1 MTTQVPPRASDAP
14 ERPSRPPAARAGQGA
29 LQGVAIVIAGVFAG
43 VVAVLAGPLG
53 TKALAAF
60 GALAIGVAVV
70 VIARPLLRP
79 LRPGATVPHR
89 SRADRADNANGAR
102 SHGRRGPLS
111 WVWSAITVVL
121 AAGCA
126 GVIAFAAGSLGTKG
140 ALGVVVLTAAT
151 VLIVLYRREIAIVL
165 VGPREGDSAPAWAPE
180 PLLDLGRPRRAQ
192 RGEPVSTPLFVFITL
207 TAVGSAIVIAWLGA
221 SLGKKGPLAIIGVV
235 ALVAFLVYVRPKA
248 DVMLFL
254 VPCSLVLFLHKSFSE
269 FQLVNS
275 GAPAIYV
282 TSLGVILLVLYAL
295 WWREGTMGA
304 QLKVAYKRPILWIPL
319 VGVLTTLPSLLVA
332 PNITLSIAE
341 LVRMA
346 WMYLLFVYLAVKLR
360 RRTQIMLVLVGL
372 ALFAVV
378 EFVVTLLQWKTGGVL
393 GLSFLGVPTTLGERV
408 VNDGSIGRPFG
419 TIVHPVF
426 FGATMAALALLF
438 LSLGLSTRNLR
449 AKVACLAL
457 VPICVIPIYLAQS
470 RAALVAFAPIAVA
483 VVAWSAYQKRVS
495 ARSLGRVVLVGLV
508 VGVALFPMLKDQ
520 YDKQFGTNHFSLEV
534 ESRVQ
539 LNELAYNMIADHPE
553 VGVGLNN
560 FQQVMGRYDN
570 YGLLFAGN
578 PVHNLYLLQIAE
590 TGYIGLLGLLV
601 VGGALLVVS
610 FRVGR
615 ERDPLFGGL
624 GTAMTAIIVF
634 FAIEELLG
642 FSLRQE
648 IPLALWWLLAGL
660 VVAGSSILF
669 EEQRQRSSRRPDPAG
684 LRPVPGTQRPL
695 RNGHG
700 TSGNGNGNGNG
711 SAPYALGGGRHAGD
725 GNGNGLPIST
735 NRADSPA
742 PPEDEHAGSVDVV
755 DPAPSATTADE
766 PNVIDLR
773 SASPGAPVIDLRES
787 EAWLDELVTME
798 PETRYSWLDELV
810 DMFGPTGEVA
820 GPFDPDSTASAETA
834 DTGDTGADPDAGDG
848 ASRRGRRGGPRGPR
862 LRFGGTVLL
871 AFAVLSVLFAAA
883 PGSAGNPSP
892 LRLVFAAT
900 DRTIVGQQAIYTAT
914 GDGTDV
920 TRITPNDGHYYDFPQ
935 WAMGGTKIIYS
946 MRLAGPG
953 TPQNIFLMDPD
964 GSNVQPITHNTWRND
979 QPKVSP
985 DGRTAIF
992 TRFVP
997 GTRLTGIYEVDL
1009 ETLLVINLSAVHSRS
1024 ITADSDPRF
1033 ALGGRSIV
1041 FARSRDDIGEHKTQA
1056 YLMNADG
1063 TGFQR
1068 LTQDD
1073 YFDVDPA
1080 MSPDGRSV
1088 ATSSYQGEG
1097 SPGDSQAVLQAKR
1110 QDFHLLVRD
1119 LGTGTDRSLTSG
1131 LACADRDPTNPCQP
1145 GEGSAYVPVWTP
1157 DGNEIGYI
1165 STLDNLRVCICVV
1178 AKDGSNARTLLAVPG
1193 LSLTYFD
1200 WIIPGALPSGSVP
1213 TVGLR
1218 QPGDRLLLTGL
1229 TTTSETDASTT
1240 PFLRGTTRDEWN
1252 SLDLPVPPGL
1262 APRFARWNAD
1272 RSVTVFS
1279 AIVPGAIPAPTDPDP
1294 PPAGETRHEHFTL
1307 DDLQAAFHPPV
1318 VRPDVARE
1326 QVYVA
1331 GPNGLAQLTGPYT
1344 EDYHDGL
1351 VPSDARG
1358 NTEPD
1363 VSPDGRY
1370 VVMTNVSSVTNESFI
1385 LRIDLATGEKF
1396 NLTNATAGAMPTDDA
1411 QPRYSADGSHITFT
1425 TTIGGRTEV
1434 MVMDADTGRN
1444 VHKVTDD
1451 DFFNTAPTWS
1461 PDGRSIVYSSYRG
1474 DRLAL
1479 LASLALPEERRA
1491 IPRTDWFLVK
1501 VDVATGAQ
1509 QVLTSPSDSPA
1520 LAPVYSPD
1528 GTQIAYIS
1536 ITDNLQPDL
1545 YVMNADGGPSR
1556 PIQITVLDQEFSID
1570 WK

>member
-1 MTTQVPPRASDAP
+1 MTTQLPPRAVDADHQAP
-14 ERPSRPPAARAGQGA
+14 RASRSAPARAGVGLIQA
-29 LQGVAIVIAGVFAG
+29 LAIVAAGLFAG
-43 VVAVLAGPLG
+43 VVAVKAGPLG
-53 TKALAAF
+53 TKAHPGG
-60 GALAIGVAVV
+60 GAVAIVVVVAVV
-70 VIARPLLRP
+70 ARPWLRP
-79 LRPGATVPHR
+79 LRPGATLPDG
-89 SRADRADNANGAR
+89 ADRRPAAAADAAGRGSGRDLVAHQSAPSGAR
-102 SHGRRGPLS
+102 STRTTGPLS
-111 WVWSAITVVL
+111 WLWSALTVMV
-121 AAGCA
+121 AAAFA
-126 GVIAFAAGSLGTKG
+126 GVLAFAAGSLGTKG
-140 ALGVVVLTAAT
+140 ALAIVVLTAAT
-151 VLIVLYRREIAIVL
+151 VTIALYRREIAIVL
-165 VGPREGDSAPAWAPE
+165 VGPRDGPAPSWAPE

-192 RGEPVSTPLFVFITL
+192 RGEPLSRPLFLLITL
-207 TAVGSAIVIAWLGA
+207 VVIGSAILIAWLGA

-235 ALVAFLVYVRPKA
+235 ALVAFLIYVRPKA

-275 GAPAIYV
+275 GAPAVYV
-282 TSLGVILLVLYAL
+282 TSLGLILLVLYAL
-295 WWREGTMGA
+295 WWREGTLGA
-304 QLKVAYKRPILWIPL
+304 QLRAGLRRPIMWVPL
-319 VGVLTTLPSLLVA
+319 LGALTMLPSLLGA
-332 PNITLSIAE
+332 PNITLAIAE
-341 LVRMA
+341 LVRMV

-360 RRTQIMLVLVGL
+360 RRTQILLVLVGL

-438 LSLGLSTRNLR
+438 LSLGLSVRNVR

-457 VPICVIPIYLAQS
+457 VPICVIPIFLAQS
-470 RAALVAFAPIAVA
+470 RAAMVALAPMMLFVIG
-483 VVAWSAYQKRVS
+483 WSALQKRVS
-495 ARSLGRVVLVGLV
+495 ARSLGRVAIVGLV
-508 VGVALFPMLKDQ
+508 VGVALFPVLMDQ
-520 YDKQFGTNHFSLEV
+520 YNKQFGTNHFSLEV
-534 ESRVQ
+534 EARVQ

-570 YGLLFAGN
+570 YGLLFGGN

-590 TGYIGLLGLLV
+590 TGYLGLMGLLL
-601 VGGALLVVS
+601 VGGSLLVVS

-615 ERDPLFGGL
+615 DRDPLLGGL

-660 VVAGSSILF
+660 VVAGSSILAD
-669 EEQRQRSSRRPDPAG
+669 EQRVRRSRRPEPAG
-684 LRPVPGTQRPL
+684 LHPVPGTKRPTS
-695 RNGHG
+695 NGH
-700 TSGNGNGNGNG
+700 NGNGNGNG
-711 SAPYALGGGRHAGD
+711 TGTHVAPY
-725 GNGNGLPIST
+725 GNGHGHGVPITT
-735 NRADSPA
+735 N
-742 PPEDEHAGSVDVV
+742 H
-755 DPAPSATTADE
+755 
-766 PNVIDLR
+766 
-773 SASPGAPVIDLRES
+773 APVIDLREPPS
-787 EAWLDELVTME
+787 TGEPEPDLDGGRRAPTGPPPDPDAWLDELVTLE
-798 PETRYSWLDELV
+798 PETRGSWLDELA
-810 DMFGPTGEVA
+810 DMFDEP
-820 GPFDPDSTASAETA
+820 
-834 DTGDTGADPDAGDG
+834 
-848 ASRRGRRGGPRGPR
+848 GPRGHAPAAAEVSDGRSAASAGAAAADTDAGGRRRRSGPR
-862 LRFGGTVLL
+862 PPRFGFGGTVLL
-871 AFAVLSVLFAAA
+871 AFALLSVLFAAA
-883 PGSAGNPSP
+883 PSSAVNPSP

-900 DRTIVGQQAIYTAT
+900 DRTQAGQQAIYTAS
-914 GDGTDV
+914 GDGTDIH
-920 TRITPNDGHYYDFPQ
+920 RISPDDGHYYDFPQ

-964 GSNVQPITHNTWRND
+964 GSNVQPITHNWWRND
-979 QPKVSP
+979 QPKVAP

-1009 ETLLVINLSAVHSRS
+1009 ATLLVTNLSAVHSRS
-1024 ITADSDPRF
+1024 ITADSDPRY
-1033 ALGGRSIV
+1033 ALGGRAIV
-1041 FARSRDDIGEHKTQA
+1041 FARSRDDVGEHKTQA
-1056 YLMNADG
+1056 YLMSADG

-1073 YFDVDPA
+1073 YFDVDPS
-1080 MSPDGRSV
+1080 MSPDGAEV
-1088 ATSSYQGEG
+1088 ATSSYQGQG

-1110 QDFHLLVRD
+1110 QDFHLLVRN
-1119 LGTGTDRSLTSG
+1119 LSNGTNRSLTSG
-1131 LACADRDPTNPCQP
+1131 LACADREPTNPCEP
-1145 GEGSAYVPVWTP
+1145 GEGSAYVPLWTP
-1157 DGNEIGYI
+1157 DGSEIGYL
-1165 STLDNLRVCICVV
+1165 SALDNLRICLCVV
-1178 AKDGSNARTLLAVPG
+1178 GRDGTNARSLIAVPG

-1200 WIIPGALPSGSVP
+1200 WIVPGAAPPGSVP
-1213 TVGLR
+1213 TVGPE
-1218 QPGDRLLLTGL
+1218 QPGDRLLLTGV
-1229 TTTSETDASTT
+1229 TARSESDDSTT

-1252 SLDLPVPPGL
+1252 SLELPIPPGL

-1272 RSVTVFS
+1272 RQVTVFS
-1279 AIVPGAIPAPTDPDP
+1279 AFVPGDIPPPTDPDP

-1307 DDLQAAFHPPV
+1307 DDLQAAFQPPV

-1331 GPNGLAQLTGPYT
+1331 GPNGLVQLTGPYV

-1351 VPSDARG
+1351 VPGDARG

-1370 VVMTNVSSVTNESFI
+1370 VVMTNVSSKTNESFI

-1396 NLTNATAGAMPTDDA
+1396 NLTNATSGAMPTDDA

-1425 TTIGGRTEV
+1425 TMIGGHTEI

-1451 DFFNTAPTWS
+1451 DYFNTAPTWS

-1474 DRLAL
+1474 DPLAL
-1479 LASLALPEERRA
+1479 LTSLALPEQNRT
-1491 IPRTDWFLVK
+1491 IPRTGWFLVK
-1501 VDVATGAQ
+1501 VDVASGAQ
-1509 QVLTSPSDSPA
+1509 QVLTAPGDSPA
-1520 LAPVYSPD
+1520 LAPVVSPD

-1536 ITDNLQPDL
+1536 ITDDLQPDL
-1545 YVMNADGGPSR
+1545 YVMGADGGPSR
-1556 PIQITVLDQEFSID
+1556 PIQITVLDQEYSID